1 MEERDFELLRLLK
14 FNGNI
19 THAAEKLYTSQSALS
34 KRIQQL
40 EKDLGVT
47 LFIRSKQGVLFT
59 PEGEEVLKRSLL
71 AAGELRLMRENIVS
85 MKHFLS
91 GTLRVG
97 ISINYAEYRM
107 ADVLAGFIKKYPKV
121 NLHIMTGKSRN
132 IYKHMVEGDIDL
144 AIIRGEYAWH
154 HYKSLLERERICLIY
169 SERITLSDLSQLPYI
184 GRKTDLEFE
193 REINQWF
200 HENNIKI
207 PSEGL
212 FVDNVSTCVNLVE
225 RGVGWAIVPQICI
238 ENFQGHIQP
247 LNFSNGEPFVRSTY
261 VVSSEN
267 GLALPQVKTF
277 IDYLQEENGAYYE

>member
-71 AAGELRLMRENIVS
+71 AASELRLMRENIVS

-97 ISINYAEYRM
+97 ISINYAQYKM
-107 ADVLAGFIKKYPKV
+107 GDVLAGFIKKYPKV
-121 NLHIMTGKSRN
+121 NLHIGTGKSRN
-132 IYKHMVEGDIDL
+132 IYKQMVQGDIDL
-144 AIIRGEYAWH
+144 AIIRGEYSWH
-154 HYKSLLERERICLIY
+154 HHKSLLERERICLIHA
-169 SERITLSDLSQLPYI
+169 EPINLLDLSHLPYI

-193 REINQWF
+193 REISQWF
-200 HENNIKI
+200 HENQIKTRT
-207 PSEGL
+207 EGL
-212 FVDNVSTCVNLVE
+212 FVDNVSTCVDLVE
-225 RGVGWAIVPQICI
+225 RGVGWAIVPEICI
-238 ENFQGHIQP
+238 QNFQGHILP
-247 LNFSNGEPFVRSTY
+247 LSFSNGEPFVRSTY
-261 VVSSEN
+261 LVASEN
-267 GLALPQVKTF
+267 GSNLPQVKAF
-277 IDYLQEENGAYYE
+277 MAYLQEENGD